1 MSGPSCCRKGELDHP
16 ARVYLIDQ
24 AGNMREIY
32 SLAFFNQ
39 KQTLLDM
46 KALLAESASGKP

>member
-1 MSGPSCCRKGELDHP
+1 MPKGELDHP